1 MRIHTDLQTWL
12 LDVGFDRIFRMW
24 EYKRMFTPYEQQ
36 KAFMDEDCYVDSHA
50 AFVKI
55 CEVIE
60 LPDGDVLI
68 GFHRFYDAEDF
79 ERDNPSLE
87 YKKLSQIELS
97 YYPEDSREENWI

>member
-36 KAFMDEDCYVDSHA
+36 QAFVHESCYVDDHA
-50 AFVKI
+50 QLIKI
-55 CEVIE
+55 KEVIE
-60 LPDGDVLI
+60 LPDKDVLI
-68 GFHRFYDAEDF
+68 GFQMIFDDEDL
-79 ERDNPSLE
+79 ELDNPPLY

-97 YYPEDSREENWI
+97 YYPEDSREEN